1 MGGHVHFW
9 SPAGSE
15 APRRFAFGARASPE
29 PCVTTDARRK
39 SKAPSPLRS
48 AGELQNLAPGASN
61 CLFTP
66 PTPFGRN
73 EPIYKTARSN
83 EKIYSVGYDIW
94 RNFGDGQ
101 RANHPGRSAELGP
114 AGSY

>member
-39 SKAPSPLRS
+39 SNAPSPLRS
-48 AGELQNLAPGASN
+48 AGEFAPKSGALSVELPLYTSN
-61 CLFTP
+61 AI
-66 PTPFGRN
+66 R
-73 EPIYKTARSN
+73 
-83 EKIYSVGYDIW
+83 
-94 RNFGDGQ
+94 
-101 RANHPGRSAELGP
+101 
-114 AGSY
+114 